1 MLRPLLARTA
11 LAGLLLALPFAG
23 VGWVSTA
30 CVPRLSHGIADVLV
44 RLTAPLATLQPLP
57 ESAPP
62 IEERPRA
69 VDNAFEP
76 VVLSAAPR
84 RSTQAK
90 RAAVPGALFVSQAT
104 VLALSRTAARPQGS
118 FVGQTP
124 EHPAGL
130 LLSGVSALGIG
141 VSDGD
146 ILTEALG
153 VTPRSAGQIIAL
165 VLEARARKAHFLTG
179 TLWRRGQVLRITV
192 EQPYLPGEQPS

>member
-1 MLRPLLARTA
+1 MLRSLLAHTA
-11 LAGLLLALPFAG
+11 LASLLLALPFAG
-23 VGWVSTA
+23 VGWASAA
-30 CVPRLSHGIADVLV
+30 CVPRLSCRVAAVLL
-44 RLTAPLATLQPLP
+44 RLTAPLASLEPASEP
-57 ESAPP
+57 SPRVEAPP
-62 IEERPRA
+62 N

-76 VVLSAAPR
+76 VVLTAAPR
-84 RSTQAK
+84 RPAKGK
-90 RAAVPGALFVSQAT
+90 RAPAPGALFVSQAT

-118 FVGQTP
+118 FVGETP

-179 TLWRRGQVLRITV
+179 MLWRRGQVLRITV